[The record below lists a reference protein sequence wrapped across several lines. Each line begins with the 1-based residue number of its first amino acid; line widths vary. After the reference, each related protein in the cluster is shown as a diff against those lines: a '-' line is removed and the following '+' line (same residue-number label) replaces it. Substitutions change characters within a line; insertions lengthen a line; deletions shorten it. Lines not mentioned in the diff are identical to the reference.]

1 MINFNELKTGIIIT
15 IQSQP
20 YEIIEASLLFKGRGH
35 SILQAKLKNLITGNS
50 ISKTF
55 HPSDSFEEAE
65 IEKIKAKFLY
75 SNKDQFWFC
84 EENNSKNRF
93 FISKEVIGESSRF
106 LKQDTV
112 VDGIVFNEKIIN
124 ILLPIKVKLKVI
136 ESPPGIKGDRAQG
149 GTKTIILETGANLN
163 TPLFIEQGDIIE
175 VNTEKGEYT
184 RRVN

>member
-1 MINFNELKTGIIIT
+1 MINFNELKTGT
-15 IQSQP
+15 IVTMQSQP

>member
-1 MINFNELKTGIIIT
+1 VINFNELKTGIIIT

-75 SNKDQFWFC
+75 LNKDQFWFC

-149 GTKTIILETGANLN
+149 GTKTIVLETGANLN

>member
-1 MINFNELKTGIIIT
+1 MSDFSELKAGTIIT
-15 IQSQP
+15 MQSQP

-35 SILQAKLKNLITGNS
+35 SVLQTKLKNLITGNS
-50 ISKTF
+50 ISKAF

-65 IEKIKAKFLY
+65 IKKIRVNFIY
-75 SNKDQFWFC
+75 SNKDEFWFC
-84 EENNSKNRF
+84 EEDNPKNRF
-93 FISKEVIGESSRF
+93 SIPKEIIGESSRF
-106 LKQDTV
+106 LKQNTIV
-112 VDGIVFNEKIIN
+112 EGIVFNKEIIN

-149 GTKTIILETGANLN
+149 GTKTITLETGAKLN

-184 RRVN
+184 RRIN

>member
-1 MINFNELKTGIIIT
+1 VINFNELKTGIIIT

>member
-1 MINFNELKTGIIIT
+1 MINFNELKTGT
-15 IQSQP
+15 IVTMQSQP
-20 YEIIEASLLFKGRGH
+20 YEIIEASSLFKGRGH

-75 SNKDQFWFC
+75 LNKDQFWFC
-84 EENNSKNRF
+84 EENNPKNRF
-93 FISKEVIGESSRF
+93 SIIKEIIGESSNF

-112 VDGIVFNEKIIN
+112 VEGIVFNKEIIN

-149 GTKTIILETGANLN
+149 GTKTITLETGAKLN
-163 TPLFIEQGDIIE
+163 VPLFIEQGDIIE

-184 RRVN
+184 RRTN

>member
-1 MINFNELKTGIIIT
+1 MSDFSELKAGTIIT
-15 IQSQP
+15 MQSQP

-35 SILQAKLKNLITGNS
+35 SILQSKLKNLITGNS

-75 SNKDQFWFC
+75 YNKDQFWFC
-84 EENNSKNRF
+84 EESNPKERF
-93 FISKEVIGESSRF
+93 SIQKETIGKSSDF
-106 LKQDTV
+106 LKQDTIV
-112 VDGIVFNEKIIN
+112 EGIVFNEKIIN

-149 GTKTIILETGANLN
+149 GTKIITLETGAKLN
-163 TPLFIEQGDIIE
+163 TPLFIEQGDVIE

-184 RRVN
+184 RRIN

>member
-1 MINFNELKTGIIIT
+1 MADFNELKTGKVIT

-65 IEKIKAKFLY
+65 IEKTKAKFLY
-75 SNKDQFWFC
+75 LRKDQFWFC
-84 EENNSKNRF
+84 EEGNPKNRF
-93 FISKEVIGESSRF
+93 FIQKEIIGESSNF
-106 LKQDTV
+106 LKQNTIV
-112 VDGIVFNEKIIN
+112 EGIVFNKEIIN

-149 GTKTIILETGANLN
+149 GTKMITLETGAKLN

-184 RRVN
+184 RRIS

>member
-1 MINFNELKTGIIIT
+1 MINFNEIKTGT
-15 IQSQP
+15 IVNMQSQP

-75 SNKDQFWFC
+75 LNKDQFWFC

-149 GTKTIILETGANLN
+149 GTKTIVLETGANLN